1 MKTNK
6 IGARTASYIVFS
18 FAALMT
24 ILTFFSATREFLYGV
39 FGYAVYAYIPALL
52 LTGAL
57 RYSGR
62 RLQVGKGRAALYITL
77 LFAAILCACSS
88 SGVDEP
94 ADVPVPEPPSSPIPI
109 NISVS
114 QSGID
119 ETRVAD
125 NVFEAG
131 DRIGLYVVNR
141 NSSDGSE
148 RPLATQGNYIDNAL
162 FAYDG
167 MWRPETLLY
176 WLDDKTYTDFYI
188 YYPYT
193 ASVADV
199 NNMEFSV
206 AADQSTEAAYKA
218 GDMLMG
224 MAKNIAPT
232 ESAVQITARHAMSQ
246 MYITI
251 VPGNGFTAESLA
263 AADVKVRINGVRTH
277 ASANL
282 ATGEVEAVGVTTTV
296 TPYKDGD
303 VYKALIVPQSV
314 GDGNLITVNVDGRD
328 YNMPKAFTF
337 VSGKRHRFTVT
348 LSKTNAGVNVSI
360 DQWEDDGTDN
370 GGTAE

>member
-1 MKTNK
+1 MNLFCICKMHTFAKNK
-6 IGARTASYIVFS
+6 N
-18 FAALMT
+18 LK
-24 ILTFFSATREFLYGV
+24 
-39 FGYAVYAYIPALL
+39 ALL
-52 LTGAL
+52 RLYLAMKVRIYGAM
-57 RYSGR
+57 
-62 RLQVGKGRAALYITL
+62 L

-148 RPLATQGNYIDNAL
+148 RPLATQGNHIDNAL

>member
-1 MKTNK
+1 MKVR
-6 IGARTASYIVFS
+6 I
-18 FAALMT
+18 
-24 ILTFFSATREFLYGV
+24 YGV
-39 FGYAVYAYIPALL
+39 M
-52 LTGAL
+52 
-57 RYSGR
+57 
-62 RLQVGKGRAALYITL
+62 L

-232 ESAVQITARHAMSQ
+232 ESAVHITARHAMSQ

-296 TPYKDGD
+296 TAYKDGD